1 MGPFSGTS
9 GKIEKTL
16 KSNFMEE
23 ELTSSP
29 IIEAAAK
36 AKAAAAKAKAKA
48 DAHASDSGSSGDHSS
63 AASHRGSDSDVI
75 ELPAKP
81 AFKSRKELKAQVP
94 RGHSSMP
101 AAFGSYSKWAGHM
114 QPDFPWEH
122 QLPTSNYSTPMI
134 PDAGAYE
141 AVGAKHRGDPGAY
154 SPYVN
159 SEMAVRALGQAFNKK
174 GLAERILADETVSS
188 EHEPQPEAKVE
199 DARRSIANA
208 VPPVELFAYNRR
220 ALRDVAPTGIHS
232 GIQTSLPSWLPSSW
246 IRGAEAASQAVVDHP
261 QWEAMG
267 SGTAAAAA
275 EPGGGVLM
283 LAGPV
288 AGLGGVVDAR
298 RLRDGQKL
306 REVEEKRAKWE
317 ARHGGRAPP
326 PPPPPPPGAGERAC
340 ERLFDT
346 EKARRESPTSW
357 SSTKQAAP
365 RNVSE
370 MPAAVKM
377 LAFRAIKALDTVTA
391 SGAAASGAQAVPD
404 ASGAAASGPEAV
416 PGASGAQAVPD
427 ASGPFVPVQR
437 PVQRPFVSPG
447 PKLCVR
453 TGSGSQR
460 VNIELP
466 AEASERAPAAG
477 TTRTACTATARSYTG
492 RSASPTTRSSKTP
505 RSSRG
510 GTSAFR
516 SGSSQ
521 RPATARSEQ
530 GSPRKKGAGTVP
542 GAVPGVVP
550 GSPPSTRRKVK
561 RHPRSLNCY
570 GILHL
575 ESDATEKEIK
585 DAYHKLAKEWHP
597 DRNRDERAQR
607 TFLMVKRAYEV
618 LADPK
623 TRELFDRGVEV
634 PFT

>member
-1 MGPFSGTS
+1 VTGEELLRARA
-9 GKIEKTL
+9 KL
-16 KSNFMEE
+16 NFFFKPRKRQASSMEE
-23 ELTSSP
+23 RNLEVFKRQRIVEHSMAEELFPIRSP
-29 IIEAAAK
+29 IIEAAAA
-36 AKAAAAKAKAKA
+36 AKAAAAKAKA

-63 AASHRGSDSDVI
+63 AVSHRGSDSDVI
-75 ELPAKP
+75 ELPAKT

-114 QPDFPWEH
+114 VPDFPWEH

-174 GLAERILADETVSS
+174 GLAERVLADETLSS
-188 EHEPQPEAKVE
+188 EHDPQPEAKAE
-199 DARRSIANA
+199 GARRPLANA

-232 GIQTSLPSWLPSSW
+232 GSQSSLPSWLPSSW
-246 IRGAEAASQAVVDHP
+246 IRGAEAASQAVIDHP

-283 LAGPV
+283 LAGPM

-298 RLRDGQKL
+298 RLRDEQKL
-306 REVEEKRAKWE
+306 REVEEKRTRWE

-326 PPPPPPPGAGERAC
+326 TPPPPPPGAGERAC

-346 EKARRESPTSW
+346 DKARRETPTSW

-365 RNVSE
+365 RNVSD

-377 LAFRAIKALDTVTA
+377 LAFRAFKALDTVTA

-404 ASGAAASGPEAV
+404 ASG
-416 PGASGAQAVPD
+416 
-427 ASGPFVPVQR
+427 PFVP
-437 PVQRPFVSPG
+437 PG
-447 PKLCVR
+447 PKLFMR
-453 TGSGSQR
+453 AGAGSGSQR

-477 TTRTACTATARSYTG
+477 TSRTTRTATARSYTG
-492 RSASPTTRSSKTP
+492 RSASPTARSSKTP

-530 GSPRKKGAGTVP
+530 GSPRKKGAGAGP
-542 GAVPGVVP
+542 S
-550 GSPPSTRRKVK
+550 SPPSTRRKVK

-575 ESDATEKEIK
+575 ESDATDKEIK

>member
-1 MGPFSGTS
+1 MA
-9 GKIEKTL
+9 
-16 KSNFMEE
+16 E
-23 ELTSSP
+23 ELFPRSP
-29 IIEAAAK
+29 IIEAAAA
-36 AKAAAAKAKAKA
+36 AKAAAA
-48 DAHASDSGSSGDHSS
+48 ASDSGSSGDHSS
-63 AASHRGSDSDVI
+63 AVSHRGSDSDVI
-75 ELPAKP
+75 ELPAKT

-114 QPDFPWEH
+114 VPDFPWEH

-174 GLAERILADETVSS
+174 GLAERVLADETLSS
-188 EHEPQPEAKVE
+188 EHEPQPEAKAE
-199 DARRSIANA
+199 GARRPKANA

-232 GIQTSLPSWLPSSW
+232 GSQSSLPSWLPSSW

-283 LAGPV
+283 LAGPM

-298 RLRDGQKL
+298 RLRDEQKL
-306 REVEEKRAKWE
+306 REVEEKRTRWE

-326 PPPPPPPGAGERAC
+326 TPPPPPPGAGERAC

-346 EKARRESPTSW
+346 DKARRETPTSW

-437 PVQRPFVSPG
+437 QVQRPFVSPG

-477 TTRTACTATARSYTG
+477 TSRTTRTATARSYTG
-492 RSASPTTRSSKTP
+492 RSASPTARSSKTP

-530 GSPRKKGAGTVP
+530 GSPKKGAG
-542 GAVPGVVP
+542 P

-575 ESDATEKEIK
+575 ESDATDKEIK